1 MSASGSGEATVAT
14 TTANDRRIAERGNS
28 ATGYRPSAT
37 MPIWAEVKR
46 QASRRRTQLA
56 LGFMA
61 LLPLIVLVAFEFGS
75 DSDDDNGGGQF
86 SSLVDLATSG
96 GLNFALFS
104 LFVSASFLLVVVVA
118 LFCGDTVASEASWG
132 SLRYL
137 LAIPVPRARLLGVKL
152 VVALAYSLL
161 ALLTLTGVALLIGTL
176 RYGWHPLGSTIA
188 AEIPPGEGLLR
199 LLGIVGYLAVIL
211 LIVAG
216 LAFLLSVLTDAALGA
231 VGGAVLLWILS
242 SILDQIEALGVV
254 RNFLPTHYS
263 DAWLGLLSTPMQTDD
278 MVKGAISAVAYATIF
293 WSLAFWRFTRKDIT
307 S

>member
-1 MSASGSGEATVAT
+1 MIAAAT
-14 TTANDRRIAERGNS
+14 N
-28 ATGYRPSAT
+28 YRPGAT
-37 MPIWAEVKR
+37 LPFMAEVRR

-61 LLPLIVLVAFEFGS
+61 LLPVIVLLAFEFGGG
-75 DSDDDNGGGQF
+75 DDDDNGGGAF

-96 GLNFALFS
+96 GLNFALFC

-137 LAIPVPRARLLGVKL
+137 LAIPVPRARLLAVKL
-152 VVALAYSLL
+152 VVALMYSLL
-161 ALLTLTGVALLIGTL
+161 ALLTLAGVALLIGTL

-199 LLGIVGYLAVIL
+199 LLGILGYLAVTL

-216 LAFLLSVLTDAALGA
+216 LAFLLSVVTDAALGA

-242 SILDQIEALGVV
+242 SILDQIEALGVI
-254 RNFLPTHYS
+254 RDFLPTHYS
-263 DAWLGLLSTPMQTDD
+263 DAWLGLLSTPTQTDD
-278 MVKGAISAVAYATIF
+278 IVRGAISAVAYATIF
-293 WSLAFWRFTRKDIT
+293 WSIAFWRFTRKDIT

>member
-1 MSASGSGEATVAT
+1 MSAAV
-14 TTANDRRIAERGNS
+14 N
-28 ATGYRPSAT
+28 YRPSRT
-37 MPIWAEVKR
+37 LSIGAEIRR

-61 LLPLIVLVAFEFGS
+61 LLPLIVLLAFEFGS
-75 DSDDDNGGGQF
+75 GDDDDNGGGQF

-104 LFVSASFLLVVVVA
+104 IFVSASFLLVVVVA

-137 LAIPVPRARLLGVKL
+137 LAIPVPRARLLAVKL
-152 VVALAYSLL
+152 IVALLYSGG
-161 ALLTLTGVALLIGTL
+161 ALLTLAGTALLLGTL

-188 AEIPPGEGLLR
+188 AEIPPGAGLLR
-199 LLGIVGYLAVIL
+199 LLGILGYLAVIL
-211 LIVAG
+211 LVVAG
-216 LAFLLSVLTDAALGA
+216 LAFLLSVTTDAALGA

-242 SILDQIEALGVV
+242 GILDQIEALGTL
-254 RNFLPTHYS
+254 RNLLPTHYS
-263 DAWLGLLSTPMQTDD
+263 EAWIGLLSTPMQTDD
-278 MVKGAISAVAYATIF
+278 LVKGAISAVAYATIF
-293 WSLAFWRFTRKDIT
+293 WWLAFWRFTRKDIT

>member
-1 MSASGSGEATVAT
+1 MSAAAV
-14 TTANDRRIAERGNS
+14 
-28 ATGYRPSAT
+28 GYRATRT
-37 MPIWAEVKR
+37 MPVWAEVRR

-61 LLPLIVLVAFEFGS
+61 LLPLIILVAFEFGGNG
-75 DSDDDNGGGQF
+75 DDNGDGNGGGAF
-86 SSLVDLATSG
+86 GSLVDLATSG
-96 GLNFALFS
+96 GLNFALFC
-104 LFVSASFLLVVVVA
+104 LAVSAGFLLVVVVA

-137 LAIPVPRARLLGVKL
+137 LAVPVPRARLLGVKL
-152 VVALAYSLL
+152 IVALGYSLL
-161 ALLTLTGVALLIGTL
+161 ALLILAGTGLLVGTL

-188 AEIPPGEGLLR
+188 ASIPPGQGLLR
-199 LLGIVGYLAVIL
+199 LLGILAYLAVTL
-211 LIVAG
+211 LVVAG

-242 SILDQIEALGVV
+242 SILDQITALGGI
-254 RNFLPTHYS
+254 RNLLPSHYS
-263 DAWLGLLSTPMQTDD
+263 DAWLGLLSTPTQVDD
-278 MVKGAISAVAYATIF
+278 LVKGAITAVCYATLF